1 MRANDRIG
9 SLWFFLCGSVAL
21 IALGEFAAA
30 EAEPRPNILWITCE
44 DTSPNLGCYGDQF
57 AVTPN
62 LDRLAGEGVRYTNA
76 FSVCGVC
83 AVGRSCLITG
93 VYPTSLGSH
102 HMRCRTTLPEHIK
115 CFSELLRGA
124 GYYCTNNVKTDYN
137 FDVPNS
143 AWDECSRQAHWRNR
157 EPGQRF
163 FAVFNFTVSHESQ
176 IRCSEKVY
184 ERHMQDIPTEWRHD
198 PAKVTV
204 PPYHPDT
211 PEVRRDW
218 ARYYDVVTAMDHQAG
233 GILKQLEEDGL
244 KEETIVFFYS
254 DHGAGMPRC
263 KKWIY
268 DGGTRVPLVVRF
280 PEKYRKWAPGAPGAA
295 TDRLVSFVDFAPT
308 VLSLT
313 GVEIPDYMQGSAFL
327 GDSACPPRK
336 YVYLMR
342 SRMAERY
349 DLVRGVHDERYL
361 YLRNYMPH
369 LTYSQHISYTYQMPT
384 MQVWDRLA
392 RQGKLTGP
400 PALWFRPTKPLE
412 ELYDTLKDPHQ
423 LESLAG
429 DPEYTRVLERMRAE
443 HLRWVAETRDLGF
456 LPEYDQLLR
465 SEGSTPY
472 EMALDP
478 QKYPLERILAA
489 AELTG
494 RGVEQLPKLI
504 ELLGDEDAAVRY
516 WAAVGLKALGPE
528 AASAEQPL
536 VKALE
541 DPSRNVRIA
550 AADALVS
557 IGSRA
562 DVMPVLV
569 EGVRYPSEWIR
580 LRALNVLD
588 TMGDKARAALPEI
601 KMALKSESRWGYDHR
616 AMGQLI
622 DKFARPP
629 VRQ

>member
-1 MRANDRIG
+1 MRANYGIAVV
-9 SLWFFLCGSVAL
+9 LFVLCGSLVLTAVGKL
-21 IALGEFAAA
+21 AAA
-30 EAEPRPNILWITCE
+30 EARQRPNVLWITCE
-44 DTSPNLGCYGDQF
+44 DTSPNLGCYGDRF

-62 LDRLAGEGVRYTNA
+62 LDRLAAEGVRYTNA

-102 HMRCRTTLPEHIK
+102 HMRCRTTLPEEIK
-115 CFSELLRGA
+115 CFSELVRGA

-137 FDVPNS
+137 FDVPKE

-157 EPGQRF
+157 GPGQPF

-184 ERHMQDIPTEWRHD
+184 EQHMQGIPLAWRHD
-198 PAKVTV
+198 PAEVTV

-233 GILKQLEEDGL
+233 RVLRQLEEDGL

-268 DGGTRVPLVVRF
+268 DGGTRVPLIVRF
-280 PEKYRKWAPGAPGAA
+280 PERYGKWAPGGAGTA
-295 TDRLVSFVDFAPT
+295 IGRLVSFVDFAPT

-313 GVEIPDYMQGSAFL
+313 GIEIPDYMQGRAFL
-327 GDSACPPRK
+327 GDSAGAPRR

-342 SRMAERY
+342 NRMAERY
-349 DLVRGVHDERYL
+349 EVVRGVRDDRYL

-369 LTYSQHISYTYQMPT
+369 LTYSQHISYTYEMPT

-392 RQGKLTGP
+392 RAGELTGP

-423 LESLAG
+423 LENLA
-429 DPEYTRVLERMRAE
+429 DDSQHKRVLERMRAE
-443 HLRWVAETRDLGF
+443 HLRWLAETRDMGF
-456 LPEYDQLLR
+456 LPEYDQQLR
-465 SEGSTPY
+465 SESCTPY
-472 EMALDP
+472 EMARDP
-478 QKYPLERILAA
+478 GKYPQERILAA

-494 RGVEQLPKLI
+494 RGVDKLPELI
-504 ELLGDEDAAVRY
+504 QLLGDEDTTVRY

-528 AASAEQPL
+528 ARSAEGTLLRSLADP
-536 VKALE
+536 AL
-541 DPSRNVRIA
+541 NVRIA

-557 IGSRA
+557 LGSRA
-562 DVMPVLV
+562 DIMPVLV
-569 EGVRYPSEWIR
+569 EGVKHPSEWVR

-588 TMGDKARAALPEI
+588 TMGDKARAALPEVEN
-601 KMALKSESRWGYDHR
+601 ALKSDSRWGYDHR
-616 AMGQLI
+616 AMNQLI
-622 DKFARPP
+622 DSFSE
-629 VRQ
+629 